1 MLDAGNEAVRLARTR
16 PGDDEDGAEGRF
28 DGEALLGK
36 GSEAHPLLILRSKVT
51 SVTVWH
57 AVCLS
62 FDGVIALV
70 TALALALSGP
80 PPTPPARLVVEPGLL
95 SRLQT
100 LAAGLHNE
108 IVLCLTGATNGDTA
122 VAGGFPI
129 APPPPPAAPHPTV
142 GPRPQETNPS
152 VHTHPPPT
160 PGPRA

>member
-1 MLDAGNEAVRLARTR
+1 MLDAGNEAVRFARTR

-70 TALALALSGP
+70 TALALALPGP

-108 IVLCLTGATNGDTA
+108 IVLCLTGTTSGDTA
-122 VAGGFPI
+122 VAGGVSMR
-129 APPPPPAAPHPTV
+129 PPPAPRAPQPGV
-142 GPRPQETNPS
+142 GPLPHADDP
-152 VHTHPPPT
+152 
-160 PGPRA
+160 

>member
-80 PPTPPARLVVEPGLL
+80 PPTPPARLVVQPPLL

-100 LAAGLHNE
+100 LAAGPHKE
-108 IVLCLTGATNGDTA
+108 TVASVTWTA
-122 VAGGFPI
+122 NRGTSVWA
-129 APPPPPAAPHPTV
+129 V
-142 GPRPQETNPS
+142 G
-152 VHTHPPPT
+152 
-160 PGPRA
+160 

>member
-1 MLDAGNEAVRLARTR
+1 MLDAGNEAVRFARTR
-16 PGDDEDGAEGRF
+16 PGDDEGGAEGRF

-108 IVLCLTGATNGDTA
+108 IVLRLTGATNGDTD
-122 VAGGFPI
+122 VALGLTAADRLVSSADRARL
-129 APPPPPAAPHPTV
+129 AP
-142 GPRPQETNPS
+142 
-152 VHTHPPPT
+152 
-160 PGPRA
+160 

>member
-1 MLDAGNEAVRLARTR
+1 MLDAGNEAVRFARTR

-62 FDGVIALV
+62 FYGVIALV
-70 TALALALSGP
+70 TALALALPGP
-80 PPTPPARLVVEPGLL
+80 PPTPPARLVVQPGLL

-100 LAAGLHNE
+100 LAAGPPYENLAW
-108 IVLCLTGATNGDTA
+108 LTGPAGRATA
-122 VAGGFPI
+122 VGGR
-129 APPPPPAAPHPTV
+129 V
-142 GPRPQETNPS
+142 
-152 VHTHPPPT
+152 
-160 PGPRA
+160 

>member
-1 MLDAGNEAVRLARTR
+1 MLDAGNEAVRFARTR

-95 SRLQT
+95 SRPQT

-108 IVLCLTGATNGDTA
+108 IVLCLTGTTNGDTA
-122 VAGGFPI
+122 VGGGLSVARTPVSGGDR
-129 APPPPPAAPHPTV
+129 ARVWPLPHEAVAVGDDDPP
-142 GPRPQETNPS
+142 
-152 VHTHPPPT
+152 
-160 PGPRA
+160 